1 MQEDAEMS
9 KPISFDVIALGGG
22 SGGLAVAERAA
33 QLGKRALVIEPNAL
47 GGTCVNLGCVP
58 KKVMWYGAQIA
69 HAMQNAAGFGFDIE
83 LKGFSWRRLVEG
95 RRGYVKAIGDWWQGY
110 ARDLGIEVVK
120 GHGRFVDAHTVEV
133 EGTRYTAPHIVIS
146 TGGRPFVPPV
156 PGAELGLTSDGFFA
170 LDEQPRRVAILG
182 GGYIGVELAG
192 LMHALGSEVTL
203 ADIAPRI
210 LMPFD
215 SMLSETLA
223 RHMRVEG
230 IELRLPFRAAGLR
243 RLDAGIVIDGA
254 EGDGDPE
261 VLGPFDAVIWAAG
274 RKPNT
279 DAIGLDAAGV
289 EVLPNGFVPTDAFQ
303 NTNVPGIYA
312 IGDITGRAALTPVA
326 IAAGRR
332 LMMRLFAGQ
341 EQARLDYDNIPSVVF
356 SHPPIGTVGLTEA
369 QARERYGKAVTVY
382 QTEFTPMKYA
392 LAAHKAPTA
401 MKLVCAG
408 TEEKVVGVHIIGDGA
423 DEMLQ
428 GFAVAV
434 KAGLRKAD
442 FDNTVAI
449 HPTSSEELV
458 TLKVPNPEPEA

>member
-1 MQEDAEMS
+1 MS

-22 SGGLAVAERAA
+22 SGGLAAAERAA
-33 QLGKRALVIEPNAL
+33 QLGKRALVVEPNGL

-58 KKVMWYGAQIA
+58 KKVMWYGAQTA
-69 HAMQNAAGFGFDIE
+69 HAIHNAAGFGFDVE

-95 RRGYVKAIGDWWQGY
+95 RRGYIKAIGDWWAGY
-110 ARDLGIEVVK
+110 AKDLGIEVVK
-120 GHGRFVDAHTVEV
+120 GYGRFVDKHTIEV
-133 EGTRYTAPHIVIS
+133 DGTRYTAPHIVVS

-156 PGAELGLTSDGFFA
+156 PGAELGITSDGFFA

-182 GGYIGVELAG
+182 GGYIGVEIAG
-192 LMHALGSEVTL
+192 LMRALGSEVLL

-215 SMLSETLA
+215 RMLSETLA
-223 RHMRVEG
+223 RHMREEG
-230 IELRLPFRAAGLR
+230 IDLRLPFRAASLR
-243 RLDAGIVIDGA
+243 KTEAGIVIDGVDG
-254 EGDGDPE
+254 EGHPD

-279 DAIGLDAAGV
+279 DGIGLERAGV

-312 IGDITGRAALTPVA
+312 IGDITGRTALTPVA

-341 EQARLDYDNIPSVVF
+341 EQAKLDYDNIPSVVF

-369 QARERYGKAVTVY
+369 QAREQFGKAVTVY
-382 QTEFTPMKYA
+382 QADFTSMKYA

-401 MKLVCAG
+401 MKLISVGA
-408 TEEKVVGVHIIGDGA
+408 EEKVVGVHIIGDGA

-434 KAGLRKAD
+434 KAGLTKAD

-458 TLKVPNPEPEA
+458 TLKVPNPAPEA

>member
-1 MQEDAEMS
+1 MS
-9 KPISFDVIALGGG
+9 KPIAFDVIAIGGG

-33 QLGKRALVIEPNAL
+33 QLGRRVLLVESNRL

-69 HAMQNAAGFGFDIE
+69 HAINNAAGFGLDVE

-95 RRGYVKAIGDWWQGY
+95 RRAFVNGIADWWEAY
-110 ARDLGIEVVK
+110 ATKDLGIHVIK
-120 GHGRFVDAHTVEV
+120 GHGRFVDAHTIEV
-133 EGTRYTAPHIVIS
+133 NGEHYTAPHIVVS
-146 TGGRPFVPPV
+146 TGGRPAVPPV
-156 PGAELGLTSDGFFA
+156 PGAELGITSDGFFA
-170 LDEQPRRVAILG
+170 LDEQPKRVAILG
-182 GGYIGVELAG
+182 GGYIGVEIAG
-192 LMHALGSEVTL
+192 LLHTLGSEVTL

-215 SMLSETLA
+215 QMLSETLT
-223 RHMRVEG
+223 RHMRDEG
-230 IELRLPFRAAGLR
+230 MALHLPFRVSGLR
-243 RLDAGIVIDGA
+243 KTEDGILIDSA
-254 EGDGDPE
+254 DGGMI
-261 VLGPFDAVIWAAG
+261 GPFDTVIWAAG
-274 RKPNT
+274 RRPNT
-279 DAIGLDAAGV
+279 DDIGLDAAGV
-289 EVLPNGFVPTDAFQ
+289 SVQPNGFVPTDEFQ

-312 IGDITGRAALTPVA
+312 IGDITGRIALTPVA

-341 EQARLDYDNIPSVVF
+341 DQAKLDYTNIPSVVF
-356 SHPPIGTVGLTEA
+356 SHPPIGTVGMTEA
-369 QARERYGKAVTVY
+369 QAREKYGTAVTVY

-392 LAAHKAPTA
+392 LATHKAPTA

-408 TEEKVVGVHIIGDGA
+408 VNEKVVGVHIIGDGA

-434 KAGLRKAD
+434 KAGLTKAD

-458 TLKVPNPEPEA
+458 TLKTPNPEPQ

>member
-1 MQEDAEMS
+1 MS
-9 KPISFDVIALGGG
+9 SPRTYDLIALGGG
-22 SGGLAVAERAA
+22 SGGLAAAERAA
-33 QLGKRALVIEPNAL
+33 QLGKRVLVVEPYGL

-69 HAMQNAAGFGFDIE
+69 HAIHNAEGFGFDVE
-83 LKGFSWRRLVEG
+83 LKGFSWRKLVEG
-95 RRGYVKAIGDWWQGY
+95 RRAYIKMIGDWWEGY
-110 ARDLGIEVVK
+110 ATKDLGIERVR
-120 GHGRFVDAHTVEV
+120 GHGRFINASTIEV
-133 EGTRYTAPHIVIS
+133 SGELYTAPHIVVS

-156 PGAELGLTSDGFFA
+156 AGAELGITSDGFFA

-182 GGYIGVELAG
+182 GGYIGVEIAG
-192 LMHALGSEVTL
+192 LMRALGSDVTL

-215 SMLSETLA
+215 PMLSETLQN
-223 RHMRVEG
+223 HMRDEG
-230 IELRLPFRAAGLR
+230 IKLRLPFRSAGLR
-243 RLDAGIVIDGA
+243 KTDDGIVIDGA
-254 EGDGDPE
+254 EGE
-261 VLGPFDAVIWAAG
+261 ALGPFDAVIWAAG

-289 EVLPNGFVPTDAFQ
+289 EVQPNGFVLTDSFQ

-312 IGDITGRAALTPVA
+312 IGDITGRMALTPVA
-326 IAAGRR
+326 VAAARR
-332 LMMRLFAGQ
+332 LVMRLFAGQ
-341 EQARLDYDNIPSVVF
+341 AESRLDYDNIPSVVF
-356 SHPPIGTVGLTEA
+356 SHPPIGTVGMTEA
-369 QARERYGKAVTVY
+369 QAREQYGSAVTVY

-408 TEEKVVGVHIIGDGA
+408 VGEKVVGVHIIGDGA

-428 GFAVAV
+428 GFGVAV
-434 KAGLRKAD
+434 KAGLTKAD
-442 FDNTVAI
+442 FDNTIAI

-458 TLKVPNPEPEA
+458 TLKTPNPA

>member
-1 MQEDAEMS
+1 MS

-22 SGGLAVAERAA
+22 SGGLAAAERAA
-33 QLGKRALVIEPNAL
+33 QLGKRALVIEPNGL

-58 KKVMWYGAQIA
+58 KKVMWYGAQTA
-69 HAMQNAAGFGFDIE
+69 HAIHNAAGFGFDVE
-83 LKGFSWRRLVEG
+83 LKGFHWRRLVEG
-95 RRGYVKAIGDWWQGY
+95 RRGYIKAIGDWWAGY
-110 ARDLGIEVVK
+110 AKDLGIEVVK
-120 GHGRFVDAHTVEV
+120 GFGRFVDRHTVEV
-133 EGTRYTAPHIVIS
+133 DGTRYTAPHIVVS

-156 PGAELGLTSDGFFA
+156 PGAELGITSDGFFA

-182 GGYIGVELAG
+182 GGYIGVEIAG
-192 LMHALGSEVTL
+192 LMRALGSEVLL
-203 ADIAPRI
+203 ADIAPCI

-215 SMLSETLA
+215 RMLSETLA
-223 RHMRVEG
+223 RHMREEG

-243 RLDAGIVIDGA
+243 KTEAGIVIDGA
-254 EGDGDPE
+254 DGESHPD

-279 DAIGLDAAGV
+279 DGIGLERAGV
-289 EVLPNGFVPTDAFQ
+289 EVLPNGFVPTDALQ

-341 EQARLDYDNIPSVVF
+341 EQAKLDYDNIPSVVF

-369 QARERYGKAVTVY
+369 QAREQFGKAVTVY
-382 QTEFTPMKYA
+382 QTDFTPMKYA

-401 MKLVCAG
+401 MKLVCVGA
-408 TEEKVVGVHIIGDGA
+408 EEKVVGVHIIGDGA

-434 KAGLRKAD
+434 KAGLTKAD